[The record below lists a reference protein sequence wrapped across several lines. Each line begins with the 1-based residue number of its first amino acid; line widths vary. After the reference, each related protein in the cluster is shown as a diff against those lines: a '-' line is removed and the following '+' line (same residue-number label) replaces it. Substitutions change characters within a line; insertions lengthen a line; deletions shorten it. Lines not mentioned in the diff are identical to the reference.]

1 MNTIVS
7 LDQVTRTYPLGE
19 TTVQALRGVSGEF
32 EQGRIHTIVGPS
44 GSGTSTLLH
53 IVGCMD
59 LPTSGEVR
67 FDGQRLNDLSQRDL
81 TRLRAE
87 HIGFVFQ
94 AFHLTPILTVRDN
107 VALALRFV
115 GIPRREARR
124 RVAATLEQVGLGH
137 RLDHRPSQLSGGERQ
152 RVAVARALIKEPTL
166 ILADEPTGNLDTET
180 GETVIDLLEA
190 INRDHGTTVIMV
202 THDADIAAR
211 SDVVHTMR
219 DGRIVG
225 VRRLA
230 A

>member
-19 TTVQALRGVSGEF
+19 ATVQALRGVSREF
-32 EQGRIHTIVGPS
+32 EQGRIHAIVGPS
-44 GSGTSTLLH
+44 GSGKSTLLH

-87 HIGFVFQ
+87 HIGFIFQ